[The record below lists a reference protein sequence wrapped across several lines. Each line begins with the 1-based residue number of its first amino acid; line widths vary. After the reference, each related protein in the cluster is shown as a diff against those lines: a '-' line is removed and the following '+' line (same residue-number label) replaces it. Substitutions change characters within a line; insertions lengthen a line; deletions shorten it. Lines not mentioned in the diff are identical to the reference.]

1 MTDAAAPTATTTPSL
16 SVVTVTWNH
25 AEDVREFLEAI
36 ATTQKEVPFPIEMV
50 IVDNASRD
58 NTADVVEREFP
69 WVKLIR
75 TGKNLGFAQG
85 SNVGLEAAT
94 GSHLLLLNPD
104 ARANAKAFM
113 GMMDYLHAHPKVG
126 CVGCMLLHADGLP
139 QQSSFAELSPL
150 SYWTNHSMLYP
161 VLERVKKLAFRMGLS
176 RKQPYATGWMQGACL
191 LVPRAVYEKVGGMEA
206 SFFLYCE
213 DTDWCH
219 RIRKAGYGM
228 VHMPNLTLYH
238 SQMSSAKKKPEYT
251 FRRVYRSIV
260 HYTNRQFSG
269 SEADRIFAAVLW
281 DFRLRIPIYSA
292 LGMLLPARRDALR
305 ARVESARRLVQII
318 KTRNPDLYDDPP
330 PS

>member
-1 MTDAAAPTATTTPSL
+1 MTDAAVAATTNPSL

-25 AEDVREFLEAI
+25 AEDIREFLEAI
-36 ATTQKEVPFPIEMV
+36 AATKKEVSFPIEMV

-58 NTADVVEREFP
+58 NTADVVERDFP

-75 TGKNLGFAQG
+75 TGKNLGFAEG
-85 SNVGLEAAT
+85 SNVGMAAAT
-94 GSHLLLLNPD
+94 GTHLMLLNPD
-104 ARANAKAFM
+104 ARANGKALT
-113 GMMDYLHAHPKVG
+113 GMMNFLQRHPKVG

-139 QQSSFAELSPL
+139 QQSSFAELSPF

-161 VLERVKKLAFRMGLS
+161 VLERVKKLAFRLGMT
-176 RKQPYATGWMQGACL
+176 RKKPYQTGWMQGSCL
-191 LVPRAVYEKVGGMEA
+191 MVPRPVYEKVGGMEA

-213 DTDWCH
+213 DVDWCH
-219 RIRKAGYGM
+219 RIRKAGFGM
-228 VHMPNLTLYH
+228 VHMPNFQLYH

-269 SEADRIFAAVLW
+269 SEADRIFSAILW
-281 DFRLRIPIYSA
+281 DFRLRIPIYDLLA
-292 LGMLLPARRDALR
+292 VLLPSKRAPIRDR
-305 ARVESARRLVQII
+305 ARSARRMVQII